1 MLKIEELDQKL
12 WKHHRIMEICFLFN
26 KRTAWKIV
34 RKLDREKTCSRRWIL
49 TGVTQPVKE
58 ESLLLP
64 QLLEIRIAMKI
75 AQVTQGMRTK
85 ITSVSVEEIISP
97 ETEEIIAITAL
108 AIIKRPQPTMNRRSQ
123 TSFFR
128 LTPKSREKE
137 IGQKI
142 HIISHSSM
150 KKMSPKSP
158 NLVKLHPR
166 SQIQAI
172 IKMEQ
177 IPAKVWFQ
185 SRLKRN
191 FKQLWAE
198 NLKTTNPKK
207 PCLQNHNSRSQWI
220 FVMRP
225 AHFVTIRSLKWERVS
240 TSLRFL
246 ILIHPKMKNTKR
258 CRSKFPLHRRISKS
272 KASLNRTRMLF
283 LDTRH

>member
-12 WKHHRIMEICFLFN
+12 WKLHRIMEICFSYN
-26 KRTAWKIV
+26 KRTVWKIV

-49 TGVTQPVKE
+49 IGVTQPVKE
-58 ESLLLP
+58 ELLLLP
-64 QLLEIRIAMKI
+64 QLLEIRKAMKI
-75 AQVTQGMRTK
+75 DQVTQQGMRIQ
-85 ITSVSVEEIISP
+85 ITSVSVEEIIRP
-97 ETEEIIAITAL
+97 ETEKIIAITAS

-158 NLVKLHPR
+158 NLVILHPR

-207 PCLQNHNSRSQWI
+207 PCLQNHNSRSQ
-220 FVMRP
+220 
-225 AHFVTIRSLKWERVS
+225 
-240 TSLRFL
+240 
-246 ILIHPKMKNTKR
+246 
-258 CRSKFPLHRRISKS
+258 
-272 KASLNRTRMLF
+272 
-283 LDTRH
+283 